1 MSTATDTQLN
11 HGKGIFEGI
20 NTKRLF
26 LIGFAVILSLKLFF
40 AAHLDLYS
48 DEVFYWLASQ
58 HPALAYSD
66 LPFMAALLAGLGST
80 IFGDAAIAVR
90 TLFIIMGTLIPGL
103 IFWIAKPLVGREQA
117 WEASLFSL
125 CLPLCAFLGLL
136 AVPDVA
142 LLFFG
147 LLFIGSLERAT
158 RLSSIYYWLLAG
170 CAAALGISTHYRF
183 ALYLVSG
190 FVYLLVFADQR
201 KHWLKPGI
209 WTATALLAVGFYPM
223 LDFNFNNDLGG
234 LDYHLLDRHPWVF
247 QSEGL
252 LHPIKQALL
261 VTPFLYLLLLFV
273 LFRQLKSSF
282 SGDSRKGLIAIFA
295 AVNLGVYW
303 ALAPWTDST
312 RTSIHWP
319 LSGYIPLLV
328 YLPETLKHLQEK
340 LEPKLS
346 KARVRKLIGGV
357 LGIGFAGSL
366 VALLGIGSQSLHSAL
381 QPLVGND
388 LLSTKMVGWG
398 GFNQKLAELLESEKL
413 PPKALIVTDNY
424 YTGAQIELAQGLRN
438 VYNIDINKAVGDGRA
453 IQFALWQKDIRALR
467 RSTGQSALFIVEDST
482 QTVTDKIT
490 TLRRACNEFARIDY
504 LEQLFLLNGAK
515 QYSFYVARDIG
526 ATGND
531 QPCPM
536 PSLPWVD
543 QPADGAII
551 SATLEVSGWI
561 INEGLGVKTI
571 QLLVNGEVV
580 GDVSYGRLN
589 RADVVD
595 AMGVSAD
602 PNAPNLGYHIQ
613 IPTLG
618 LPNGEMSLELQS
630 TGVSGEIQKF
640 GKRTVTVLKRGS
652 SGD

>member
-1 MSTATDTQLN
+1 MTSATETQLK
-11 HGKGIFEGI
+11 HRKWVLEGI

-26 LIGFAVILSLKLFF
+26 AIGFAAILGLKLFF
-40 AAHLDLYS
+40 AAQLDLYS
-48 DEVFYWLASQ
+48 DEIFYWLASQ

-80 IFGDAAIAVR
+80 IFGDTAIAVR
-90 TLFIIMGTLIPGL
+90 ALFIVMGTLIPGL
-103 IFWIAKPLVGREQA
+103 VFWIAKPLVGREQA

-158 RLSSIYYWLLAG
+158 RLSSIRFWVLAG

-183 ALYLVSG
+183 AVYLVSG

-201 KHWLKPGI
+201 KHWLEPGI
-209 WTATALLAVGFYPM
+209 WIAAALLAVGFYPM

-234 LDYHLLDRHPWVF
+234 LDYHLLARHPWAF

-252 LHPIKQALL
+252 LHPLKQALL
-261 VTPFLYLLLLFV
+261 VTPFLYILLLIV
-273 LFRQLKSSF
+273 LFRQLSASRD
-282 SGDSRKGLIAIFA
+282 GDSRKGLIAIFA

-303 ALAPWTDST
+303 VLAPWTDST

-328 YLPETLKHLQEK
+328 YLPETLRYLQET
-340 LEPKLS
+340 LEPRFS
-346 KARVRKLIGGV
+346 RAHVRKLIGGA

-366 VALLGIGSQSLHSAL
+366 IALLGIGSQSFHSAL

-388 LLSTKMVGWG
+388 LLSTKMVGWKA
-398 GFNQKLAELLESEKL
+398 FNEKLTELLESGKL
-413 PPKALIVTDNY
+413 PPSALIVTDNY
-424 YTGAQIELAQGLRN
+424 YTGAQIELAQGLRD

-453 IQFALWQKDIRALR
+453 IQFSLWQKDINALGNRA
-467 RSTGQSALFIVEDST
+467 GHSALFIVEDST
-482 QTVTDKIT
+482 QTVTDKIK

-504 LEQLFLLNGAK
+504 LEQLFLLDGAK
-515 QYSFYVARDIG
+515 QYSFYVAHNIG
-526 ATGND
+526 AASTD
-531 QPCPM
+531 QPCPL

-551 SATLEVSGWI
+551 SEALEVSGWI
-561 INEGLGVKTI
+561 INEGLGVDSI
-571 QLLVNGEVV
+571 ELLVNGMVV
-580 GDVSYGRLN
+580 GDASYGELSRP
-589 RADVVD
+589 DVVA
-595 AMGVSAD
+595 AMNVSTD
-602 PNAPNLGYHIQ
+602 PNMPNLGYHIKL
-613 IPTLG
+613 PTSS
-618 LPNGEMSLELQS
+618 LPSGEITIELRS
-630 TGVSGEIQKF
+630 KGVSGEVQTF
-640 GKRTVTVLKRGS
+640 GRRTVTLQK
-652 SGD
+652 